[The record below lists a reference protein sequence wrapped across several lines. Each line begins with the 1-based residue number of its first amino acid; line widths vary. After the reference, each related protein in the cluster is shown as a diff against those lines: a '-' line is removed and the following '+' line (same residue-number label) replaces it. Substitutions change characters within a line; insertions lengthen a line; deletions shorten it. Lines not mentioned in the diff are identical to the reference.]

1 MTTEIIIVFC
11 VLLLI
16 AYVFDLTASKTKI
29 PSVILLMALGWGVQQ
44 GSKTFDIQIPDLSS
58 VLPVLGTIGLI
69 LIVLEGTLELELSKS
84 EIPLIKK
91 SFIMSLVP
99 LALTAG
105 ALSSAFHF
113 WGGFDYRSSLINALP
128 FCIISSAIAIPSVRN
143 WSKSNKTF
151 IIYES
156 SLSDII
162 GVVAFNFIALNTDF
176 GVKTYGFFL
185 LEILFILVISV
196 LATVLLSLILSR
208 LNHHIKFGPILI
220 LIILTYT
227 ITKILHLPGL
237 IFIVVFGLTIGNIDK
252 FNNNQ
257 IMRFFHPEKLNK
269 EVKQFKDIV
278 VEATFLTRSLFFLLF
293 GFLIEIK
300 DVYNLKTIYWAL
312 GIVGVIVLLRI
323 VMLAILKLKIFP
335 LTFITPRGLI
345 TILLFYSIEPLN
357 KISLVNESLIV
368 QVILISVFLMM
379 IGVFF
384 TKNEKKINV
393 LPDQIEH

>member
-1 MTTEIIIVFC
+1 MNTDIIIVFC

-16 AYVFDLTASKTKI
+16 AYLFDLTASKTKI
-29 PSVILLMALGWGVQQ
+29 PSVILLMLLGWTVQQ
-44 GSKTFDIQIPDLSS
+44 ASRTFKVEIPDLSS
-58 VLPVLGTIGLI
+58 VLPILGTIGLI

-84 EIPLIKK
+84 EIPLIRK
-91 SFIMSLVP
+91 SLIMSLLP
-99 LALTAG
+99 LVFTAA
-105 ALSSAFHF
+105 ALSWAFHY
-113 WGGFDYRSSLINALP
+113 WGGYDYRSSLINALP

-143 WSKSNKTF
+143 WSKANKTF

-176 GVKTYGFFL
+176 GIETFGFFL
-185 LEILFILVISV
+185 LELLIILVISV

-227 ITKILHLPGL
+227 ITKTLHLPGL
-237 IFIVVFGLTIGNIDK
+237 IFIVVFGLAIGNIDK
-252 FNNNQ
+252 FNNIQ
-257 IMRFFHPEKLNK
+257 IMRYFHPERLNK

-278 VEATFLTRSLFFLLF
+278 IEATFLTRSLFFLLF
-293 GFLIEIK
+293 GFLIELK
-300 DVYNLKTIYWAL
+300 DVFNPHTIYWA
-312 GIVGVIVLLRI
+312 GGVVGVIVFFRI
-323 VMLAILKLKIFP
+323 IMLAILRLRIFP

-345 TILLFYSIEPLN
+345 TILLFYSIDPLN
-357 KISLVNESLIV
+357 KIDIVNESLIV
-368 QVILISVFLMM
+368 QVILISVILMM

-384 TKNEKKINV
+384 TKNEKNSLTIS
-393 LPDQIEH
+393 DQIQP